1 MASHT
6 PKIIILTSSELKDL
20 EAYCELNVLDTE
32 KIIKDSYLQ
41 GFKIEKYGLLGSP
54 GAIQEK
60 WLEKEVIVEK
70 LIQVPVEIIVEKS
83 VIEYVEIEKEVI
95 KEIPQEVIIEK
106 IVEVIKEVQIEKIV
120 NKIEYVTDET
130 KIKELLEELEYLRNL
145 PPTVQQVIV
154 EKEIIK
160 EIHIENPVPLGVK
173 ENGEEKSFE
182 EIQRLQIT
190 LNKIRQQIIDK
201 DIKIKQLE
209 EEIKLFNSLLS
220 QEKAVYLRGSNL
232 DNKLYK

>member
-41 GFKIEKYGLLGSP
+41 GFKIEKYGLLGSL

-173 ENGEEKSFE
+173 ENGGEKSSE